1 MRRII
6 NKLIYKIMSEKI
18 KGLLR
23 HVLTFAGGYLVTQ
36 GIIDEQTLTEVVG
49 AIITI
54 AGFAWSWIDK
64 KDEVE

>member
-1 MRRII
+1 M
-6 NKLIYKIMSEKI
+6 NDKI

-36 GIIDEQTLTEVVG
+36 GIIDEQTLTEIVG
-49 AIITI
+49 AVITL

-64 KDEVE
+64 KEEE

>member
-1 MRRII
+1 MK
-6 NKLIYKIMSEKI
+6 KLILKIMNDKI

-49 AIITI
+49 AVITL

-64 KDEVE
+64 KEEE